1 MPKLFSNLRLCFGF
15 SQIIISAPSIVL
27 IALSDMSFKLP
38 IGVATMYRP
47 LIFSFIIFFLFI
59 FINSCSPVNLN
70 KQADKNKDVNSIP
83 TKILKKPE
91 KKLETN
97 NKKNVSEKTTM
108 IDKEVKLNN
117 NITVLFSSRND
128 VKIIDQ
134 FVNVLEMGIYDKNF
148 EDVTLQLEYFDNYD
162 ELSQIINDTNKNGNI
177 FIGPIDSENT
187 EIAKTNCNNKR
198 IFFSFSSNA
207 KLAGDC
213 IYLINF
219 FPKNE
224 LEEIFGSLD
233 EDSKVAL
240 LYPENNYGYL
250 INGIIDEIV
259 NESESVLVN
268 RSSYKND
275 LSNVRTA
282 IKELGKYE
290 LRKYELDRQKT
301 ILKSKNDNLS
311 KKRLKKLER
320 FKTTT
325 DYDFTHVLIADYG
338 INLLQVA
345 PLLPYYDIDPN
356 IVQFIGTGVIDDENF
371 FFEPSLQSAVFPGV
385 EKNKRIK
392 LINNYFDIYEENLN
406 RTSTLPY
413 DLIGLLNFIYSRNMN
428 LYEVKKLLDSPNVR
442 FEGIDGNFYFKNQII
457 ERDLNMLR
465 ISNGVANKIN

>member
-1 MPKLFSNLRLCFGF
+1 MPKLFSSLRLCLGF
-15 SQIIISAPSIVL
+15 SQIIISALPIVS
-27 IALSDMSFKLP
+27 IALCDMSFKLP
-38 IGVATMYRP
+38 IGVATMYSP
-47 LIFSFIIFFLFI
+47 QILLSIICFLFI
-59 FINSCSPVNLN
+59 FISSCSPVNLN
-70 KQADKNKDVNSIP
+70 KQSDKNKDLNSIP
-83 TKILKKPE
+83 TKSV
-91 KKLETN
+91 KKLDKN
-97 NKKNVSEKTTM
+97 NEKNVSEKITT
-108 IDKEVKLNN
+108 ISEEIKLNK
-117 NITVLFSSRND
+117 NITVLFSKKND
-128 VKIIDQ
+128 KKVIDQ
-134 FVNVLEMGIYDKNF
+134 FVNVIELGIYDKNF
-148 EDVTLQLEYFDNYD
+148 EDVILKLEYFDSHD
-162 ELSQIINDTNKNGNI
+162 ELNKIINNTSKNGNI

-187 EIAKTNCNNKR
+187 TIAKTNCNDKR
-198 IFFSFSSNA
+198 IFFSFSSNS

-224 LEEIFGSLD
+224 LEKIFSSLD
-233 EDSKVAL
+233 EGSKIAL

-250 INGIIDEIV
+250 INGLIDEII
-259 NESESVLVN
+259 NKSNTVLVS
-268 RSSYKND
+268 RSSYKSD

-290 LRKYELDRQKT
+290 LRKYELNRQKT

-311 KKRLKKLER
+311 KQRLKKLER
-320 FKTTT
+320 YKTTT

-345 PLLPYYDIDPN
+345 PLLTYYDIDPN
-356 IVQFIGTGVIDDENF
+356 VVQFIGTGVIDDENF

-392 LINNYFDIYEENLN
+392 LINKYFDIYEENLT

-413 DLIGLLNFIYSRNMN
+413 DLIGLLNFIYSRSMN
-428 LYEVKKLLDSPNVR
+428 LNEVKKLLDSQNVR

-465 ISNGVANKIN
+465 ISNGTANKIN

>member
-1 MPKLFSNLRLCFGF
+1 
-15 SQIIISAPSIVL
+15 
-27 IALSDMSFKLP
+27 
-38 IGVATMYRP
+38 
-47 LIFSFIIFFLFI
+47 
-59 FINSCSPVNLN
+59 
-70 KQADKNKDVNSIP
+70 
-83 TKILKKPE
+83 
-91 KKLETN
+91 
-97 NKKNVSEKTTM
+97 M
-108 IDKEVKLNN
+108 IDKDVKLNN

-148 EDVTLQLEYFDNYD
+148 EDVTLQLEYFDNND

-198 IFFSFSSNA
+198 IFFSFSSNVQ
-207 KLAGDC
+207 LAGDC

-233 EDSKVAL
+233 KDSRVAL

-259 NESESVLVN
+259 NKSKAVLVS

-290 LRKYELDRQKT
+290 LRKYELNRQKT

-311 KKRLKKLER
+311 KQRLKKLER

-428 LYEVKKLLDSPNVR
+428 LYEVKKLLDSQNVR

-465 ISNGVANKIN
+465 ISNGIANKIN